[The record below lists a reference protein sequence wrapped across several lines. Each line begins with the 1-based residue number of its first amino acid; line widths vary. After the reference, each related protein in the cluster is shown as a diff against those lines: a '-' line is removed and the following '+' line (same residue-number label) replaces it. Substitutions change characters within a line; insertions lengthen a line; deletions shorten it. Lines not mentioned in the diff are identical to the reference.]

1 MKNIK
6 YIFLFL
12 ACISFLK
19 VSQGYA
25 KNDAGVSVHQ
35 NQTHKESKCVSAKA
49 SNQLLEIDIDEE
61 VDDESQIEVDQLYT
75 LADASLNKIANT
87 PITTNLSH
95 YSTVYFNSTVS
106 LFILLLQILI

>member
-12 ACISFLK
+12 TCFSFLK
-19 VSQGYA
+19 VAQGYV

-35 NQTHKESKCVSAKA
+35 NQTHKGSKCVSVKA
-49 SNQLLEIDIDEE
+49 SNQILEIDIDEE
-61 VDDESQIEVDQLYT
+61 VDDESQIETDQLYT
-75 LADASLNKIANT
+75 LADTSFNSITNT
-87 PITTNLSH
+87 PIIANLSH
-95 YSTVYFNSTVS
+95 YSTVYFRSTVG